1 MAEISTI
8 ARPYADALFQ
18 VAQKGDLEK
27 WAKLIG
33 DMAAVAAN
41 ADMRA
46 LMGNP
51 KFSTDQI
58 YGVYLDAVGW
68 KMSGE
73 AQNFVRTLI
82 ENGRLSSM
90 PEIAAQFNQ
99 LKNASEGSAEA
110 KIVSA
115 FEMSEAQ
122 VSDLI
127 TVLEKRFNTKLKP
140 TVVVDESLIGG
151 VRVVVGDQVL
161 DTSVRSRLDQ
171 MRAALVS

>member
-18 VAQKGDLEK
+18 VAQQSNLDE
-27 WAKLIG
+27 WARLIG

-46 LMGNP
+46 LMSNP

-58 YGVYLDAVGW
+58 YGVFVGAVGW
-68 KMSGE
+68 KMNVE

-82 ENGRLSSM
+82 ENGRLALM
-90 PEIAAQFNQ
+90 PEIAAQFDQ
-99 LKNASEGSAEA
+99 LKNASEGTADA
-110 KIVSA
+110 KIISA
-115 FEMSEAQ
+115 FEMTEAQ

-127 TVLEKRFNTKLKP
+127 AVLEKRFNSKLKP
-140 TVVVDESLIGG
+140 TVTVDESLIGG
-151 VRVVVGDQVL
+151 VRIVVGDQVL

-171 MRAALVS
+171 MRAALVA